1 MRLTMVHKYFI
12 FWRPLPFTLKAALY
26 LEAPGSN
33 CPEDRPDNS
42 KTRFRL
48 TFSWTFHLQ
57 IKFVCFVYG
66 IVLHDNLYCT

>member
-42 KTRFRL
+42 KTRFPL
-48 TFSWTFHLQ
+48 TFNLDIPSPNQ
-57 IKFVCFVYG
+57 ICMFCVR
-66 IVLHDNLYCT
+66 YCTT